1 MSDMKSA
8 SRSKRLRRF
17 LFGGIALALVALV
30 AYFVWG
36 RYDGIRDT
44 AFEYAFLLLTL
55 GMK

>member
-36 RYDGIRDT
+36 RYGSRR
-44 AFEYAFLLLTL
+44 ASPW
-55 GMK
+55 